1 MCIFISPG
9 AGVQIAYSECKI
21 AQLHVYLLNQ
31 HHYEENFKPL
41 RIIVVFSVLTR
52 VFQVG
57 PGEEIVV
64 KGSPE
69 VKALVSHLS
78 RWSHHQI
85 PVR

>member
-9 AGVQIAYSECKI
+9 VQIAYSKCKI
-21 AQLHVYLLNQ
+21 AQLHVHLLNQ

-64 KGSPE
+64 KGFPE
-69 VKALVSHLS
+69 VAKALVRHLS
-78 RWSHHQI
+78 R
-85 PVR
+85 

>member
-9 AGVQIAYSECKI
+9 VQIAYSKCKI
-21 AQLHVYLLNQ
+21 AQLHVQLLNQ
-31 HHYEENFKPL
+31 HHYKENFKPL

-64 KGSPE
+64 KGFPE
-69 VKALVSHLS
+69 VAKALVRHLS
-78 RWSHHQI
+78 R
-85 PVR
+85 